1 MGRHKDGRRADL
13 QADLQQVAGIQPQD
27 GPSVRGEIADA
38 FQTAGK
44 PVRIF
49 QRGHEDEVMHL
60 AHLAVPLV
68 DGTDLRLE
76 DEARFGVVQ
85 QTTLP
90 LQKVG
95 GLRLSLPQAVE
106 PAVRILHELFT
117 QLLPPLGMREIPR
130 AQHIDAL
137 AAGPGRQMGGR
148 ELFAGGA

>member
-1 MGRHKDGRRADL
+1 
-13 QADLQQVAGIQPQD
+13 
-27 GPSVRGEIADA
+27 
-38 FQTAGK
+38 
-44 PVRIF
+44 
-49 QRGHEDEVMHL
+49 MHL
-60 AHLAVPLV
+60 ARAAVALV